1 MKRTIYI
8 ESIRRY
14 DTSPNY
20 YHYVPIHRNTEGI
33 IELFD
38 KYKITCEKIRQ
49 YSKEHWE
56 IHIKGRKKNVRA
68 FINELLV
75 LASGIYTISEYNF

>member
-14 DTSPNY
+14 DTSPNH

-33 IELFD
+33 LELFD
-38 KYKITCEKIRQ
+38 KYKITCEKIHQ
-49 YSKEHWE
+49 YSKELWN
-56 IHIKGRKKNVRA
+56 ISIKGRKKNVRA
-68 FINELLV
+68 FISELMILT
-75 LASGIYTISEYNF
+75 SGIYNIGEYDF